1 MARRLLDFTPGGA
14 LNERGNAAWL
24 ENAPKVNGAEPWFQ
38 SPDVMPS
45 RRIPE
50 GWLRIS
56 AAAIIRRGST
66 LTGNDDQ
73 TGTRRTLRLASG

>member
-1 MARRLLDFTPGGA
+1 MARRLLDFTAGGA
-14 LNERGNAAWL
+14 LNEGGNAAWL
-24 ENAPKVNGAEPWFQ
+24 EKAPKVNGAELWFQ

-73 TGTRRTLRLASG
+73 AGTRRTLRLASG